1 MDIDLRGQTALVLG
15 GSKGIGEGIARK
27 LALSGATVGITSRS
41 AESARK
47 AAFDLNEQTGAG
59 QVVGIG
65 LDVSD
70 VNAISPAL
78 SAFHEQHGLDILVN
92 SAGIAFTRTAE
103 EMTEAEWDSVLDT
116 NLKGTFFS
124 NQAAFRLMKGRGGRI
139 INIASALG
147 LIVNGRLASYC
158 ASKAGM
164 IHLTRALAFE
174 WASEGVFVNAVAP
187 GYVITDMNR
196 EILSKPSVQERM
208 IRQVPAG
215 RLGLIDDVVR
225 AVLYLAD
232 PGNTFVTG
240 QVLVV
245 DGGWTI
251 H

>member
-1 MDIDLRGQTALVLG
+1 MDVDLRGQTALVLG

-27 LALSGATVGITSRS
+27 LAQSGAKVGITSRS
-41 AESARK
+41 AGSACSV
-47 AAFDLNEQTGAG
+47 AAALNEEIGTVR
-59 QVVGIG
+59 VVGIG

-70 VNAISPAL
+70 VPGISAAL
-78 SAFHEQHGLDILVN
+78 SGFHAQHGLDILVN
-92 SAGIAFTRTAE
+92 SAGIASTRSAE
-103 EMTEAEWDSVLDT
+103 ELTEAEWDSVLDT

-147 LIVNGRLASYC
+147 LIVNGKLASYC

-164 IHLTRALAFE
+164 IHLSRALAFE
-174 WASEGVFVNAVAP
+174 WATEGVLVNAVAP

-196 EILSKPSVQERM
+196 EILSRPSVQERTV
-208 IRQVPAG
+208 RQIPMG

-232 PGNTFVTG
+232 PANTFVTG